1 MTYELSRNQI
11 NLRLAM
17 HVEAVGVSKTEFL
30 NLVSYQV
37 QPNEHNSGNLVTNDF
52 KIHIRVSRHNS
63 IHVSPTV
70 MVNGLIESRISS
82 SWDLETWKKY
92 LSELNWQGWINP
104 QISCGISHLLSQ
116 DMLLSLKL
124 FHWKSLEKQW
134 TLNAFCHFTVSGLPT
149 FIKLCRCPWLW
160 TSNTESRSKTLN

>member
-92 LSELNWQGWINP
+92 LSELN
-104 QISCGISHLLSQ
+104 
-116 DMLLSLKL
+116 
-124 FHWKSLEKQW
+124 
-134 TLNAFCHFTVSGLPT
+134 
-149 FIKLCRCPWLW
+149 
-160 TSNTESRSKTLN
+160 